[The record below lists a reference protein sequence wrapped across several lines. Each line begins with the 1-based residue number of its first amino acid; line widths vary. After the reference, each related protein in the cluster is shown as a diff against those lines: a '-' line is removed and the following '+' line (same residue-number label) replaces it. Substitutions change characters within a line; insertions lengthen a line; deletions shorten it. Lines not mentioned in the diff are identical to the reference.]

1 MKKRLKAVEKIEKRL
16 KSDETKTIISTFQ
29 FRSNQVNP
37 VKKSAYKRFYNA
49 YKRFYSHVN
58 GKSGELKSGE

>member
-16 KSDETKTIISTFQ
+16 KSDETKTIVST
-29 FRSNQVNP
+29 RLIP
-37 VKKSAYKRFYNA
+37 VLQRFYNA

-58 GKSGELKSGE
+58 GKRGELKSSE